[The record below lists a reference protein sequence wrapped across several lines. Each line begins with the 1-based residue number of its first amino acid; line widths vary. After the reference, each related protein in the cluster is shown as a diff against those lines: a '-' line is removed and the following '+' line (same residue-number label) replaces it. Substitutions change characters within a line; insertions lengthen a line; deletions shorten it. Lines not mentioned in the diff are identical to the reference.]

1 MHCAV
6 VGQPIA
12 HSLSPA
18 MHRAAYA
25 QLGLDWSYD
34 AVEIE
39 SGGLAQFVTQLDST
53 WRGLSVTA
61 PLKNEAA
68 QIAHQVDDFVK
79 ATNAANTLVFDDEIF
94 GYNTD
99 IPGALNALAE
109 HQIESAQHVTILGAG
124 ATARSMVEVAKRLN
138 AEDIV
143 VLARR
148 VEQAQKLSGKA
159 FDLDHKIEHT
169 DLLINTI
176 PSSAIGEVNYAGAVF
191 DVKYSPWPSPLANS
205 SDTFISGI
213 DLLAHQA
220 AIQVQLMTHKEV
232 SVELLKRAA
241 LAVLGE

>member
-39 SGGLAQFVTQLDST
+39 RGALAQFVSQLDST

-61 PLKNEAA
+61 PLKDEAA
-68 QIAHQVDDFVK
+68 QIADLIDDFAQ
-79 ATNAANTLVFDDEIF
+79 ATNAANTLVFGDEIF

-109 HQIESAQHVTILGAG
+109 NQIESARHVTILGAG

-138 AEDIV
+138 AEEIV

-148 VEQAQKLSGKA
+148 VEQAQELSSAA
-159 FDLDHKIEHT
+159 FDLGHEIEHT

-176 PSSAIGEVNYAGAVF
+176 PSSAIGKVEFADAVF
-191 DVKYSPWPSPLANS
+191 DVKYSPWPSPLARLSN
-205 SDTFISGI
+205 TFISGI

-220 AIQVQLMTHKEV
+220 ALQVQLMTHKEV
-232 SVELLKRAA
+232 PVELLKHAA
-241 LAVLGE
+241 LALLGE

>member
-25 QLGLDWSYD
+25 VLGLDWSYD

-39 SGGLAQFVTQLDST
+39 SGDLARFVEQLDSS

-68 QIAHQVDDFVK
+68 QIAQHVDDFVK
-79 ATNAANTLVFDDEIF
+79 ATNAANTLVFGEEIS

-109 HQIESAQHVTILGAG
+109 NQIESARHVTILGAG

-138 AEDIV
+138 AEEIV

-148 VEQAQKLSGKA
+148 VEQARELSSNA
-159 FDLDHKIEHT
+159 FELGHEIEHT

-176 PSSAIGEVNYAGAVF
+176 PSSSIGEVGYSGAIF
-191 DVKYSPWPSPLANS
+191 DVKYSPWPSPLAHS
-205 SDTFISGI
+205 SPTFISGI

-220 AIQVQLMTHKEV
+220 ALQVQLMTHKEV
-232 SVELLKRAA
+232 PVDLLKRAA

>member
-25 QLGLDWSYD
+25 QLGLDWSYE

-39 SGGLAQFVTQLDST
+39 SGSLAQFVDQLDST

-68 QIAHQVDDFVK
+68 RIAQGTDDFVK
-79 ATNAANTLVFDDEIF
+79 ATNAANTLVFGDEIS

-109 HQIESAQHVTILGAG
+109 RQIESARHVTILGAG

-138 AEDIV
+138 AREIV

-148 VEQAQKLSGKA
+148 VDQARELSSNA
-159 FDLDHKIEHT
+159 FELGHEIEHT

-176 PSSAIGEVNYAGAVF
+176 PSSAIGQVNYAAAVF
-191 DVKYSPWPSPLANS
+191 DVNYSPWPSPLANS
-205 SDTFISGI
+205 GQTFISGI

-220 AIQVQLMTHKEV
+220 VLQVQLMTHREV
-232 SVELLKRAA
+232 PVELLKRAA